1 MSKRRRNEHRPTG
14 GSVLILVALVVAV
27 ATLSPTVQQLI
38 GQRQHIAQL
47 EEDIATTSEDI
58 DALEQAQARWDDPA
72 YVRAQAR
79 GRLLF
84 VEPGDTTYVVVDEST
99 PQAPYEPV
107 EVAVEVH
114 ETKTDSGQLYLDS
127 LIRAST
133 ANAPQETP

>member
-1 MSKRRRNEHRPTG
+1 MSKRRGLERRPTG

-27 ATLSPTVQQLI
+27 ATLSPTIQQLI

-47 EEDIATTSEDI
+47 EDEIATTTEDI
-58 DALEQAQARWDDPA
+58 EGLEQEQARWDDPA
-72 YVRAQAR
+72 YVRAEAR

-107 EVAVEVH
+107 DVSVEVH
-114 ETKTDSGQLYLDS
+114 ETTTDSGELFLDS
-127 LIRAST
+127 LIRSST
-133 ANAPQETP
+133 AEAPQETP